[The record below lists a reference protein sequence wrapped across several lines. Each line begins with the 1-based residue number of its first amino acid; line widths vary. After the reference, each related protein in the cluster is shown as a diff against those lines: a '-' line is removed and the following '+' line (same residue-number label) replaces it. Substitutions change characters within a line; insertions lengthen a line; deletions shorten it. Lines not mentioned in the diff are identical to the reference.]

1 MADCDLCGAARPTL
15 CPVKVNDP
23 GVQSAYPGGTW
34 RGINEECLASC
45 HEANLA
51 RIPANGKKCDLCGVK
66 KVPLFVAK
74 IQVPVFQEPYH
85 REVNKAIC
93 ESCLLACE
101 ETLKRRE
108 AEKEEAHH
116 H

>member
-1 MADCDLCGAARPTL
+1 MADCELCGVARPTL

-23 GVQSAYPGGTW
+23 AQRSAYPTGTW

-45 HEANLA
+45 HEANLN
-51 RIPANGKKCDLCGVK
+51 RSPSDGKKCNLCGIRN
-66 KVPLFVAK
+66 VPLFAAK
-74 IQVPVFQEPYH
+74 VQVPIFQEPYH

-93 ESCLLACE
+93 ESCLEACE
-101 ETLKRRE
+101 DTIKRGE
-108 AEKEEAHH
+108 AEKEEGHH